1 MSGVTA
7 GLWKL
12 MLFIVCSFTVAVPLG
27 AQAQAK
33 YPSRPVR
40 MIVPFPP
47 GQAADTMAR
56 LLAEKLSTTW
66 GQAVV
71 VENRGGGSGI
81 PAMLAAKT
89 AAADG
94 HTMVMG
100 TTQTLSVNPSMYA
113 QLPYDPLKDFA
124 PVSGV
129 AVTALILVAHPSFA
143 PRTVS
148 ELVATARKSPGSLAI
163 AVPGQ
168 GTSQHLTAVLFQE
181 RAGIKLRTVAYKGSG
196 PAMIDLI
203 GGQIPLMMDSL
214 PSALPH
220 IRSGRIRAIAVTSL
234 QRVSHLP
241 EVPTVAESGYPQF
254 EGLGWAGIAVPAK
267 TPQATVEALSAAIR
281 NALESSELKA
291 SIVARGAIPHPQ
303 TPAEYAAF
311 IRAEIEKWAPIARQ
325 PGVRVE
331 E

>member
-1 MSGVTA
+1 
-7 GLWKL
+7 
-12 MLFIVCSFTVAVPLG
+12 
-27 AQAQAK
+27 
-33 YPSRPVR
+33 
-40 MIVPFPP
+40 
-47 GQAADTMAR
+47 MAR

-66 GQAVV
+66 GQSVV
-71 VENRGGGSGI
+71 VENRGGGAGI

-89 AAADG
+89 APADG
-94 HTMVMG
+94 HTMVMR
-100 TTQTLSVNPSMYA
+100 TTQTLSVNPSMYDK
-113 QLPYDPLKDFA
+113 LPYDPLKDFA

-129 AVTALILVAHPSFA
+129 AVTPLILVAHPSLA
-143 PRTVS
+143 PRTVA
-148 ELVATARKSPGSLAI
+148 ELVATAKKSPESLAI

-168 GTSQHLTAVLFQE
+168 GTSQHLTAELFQL
-181 RAGIKLRTVAYKGSG
+181 RAGVKLRTVAYKGSG

-220 IRSGRIRAIAVTSL
+220 IKSGRIRAIAVTSL
-234 QRVSHLP
+234 HRVSHLP